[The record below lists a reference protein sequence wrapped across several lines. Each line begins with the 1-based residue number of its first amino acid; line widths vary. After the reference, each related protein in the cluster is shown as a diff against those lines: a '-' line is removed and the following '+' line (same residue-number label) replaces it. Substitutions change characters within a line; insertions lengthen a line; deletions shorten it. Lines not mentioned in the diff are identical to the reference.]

1 MNPKTVIIT
10 GANSG
15 IGKAAAIRFAAA
27 GHKAIM
33 ACRSIEKSQ
42 NAFNEVLNS
51 SSDKTVEL
59 MQLDVSSFQSIRNFC
74 SEFIS
79 KHNVLDVLINNAAY
93 FEHGKKEYQ
102 FSSDGIELTF
112 ATNTFGPFLLSELL
126 KDVLS
131 KSDDARILNA
141 CTENIMHFF
150 DPKRKIEFDN
160 LRGEFRESK
169 KYSVYKNY
177 GDSKMALLMLTFKMA
192 EEYKSYGIKI
202 NAIIIPGVKI
212 AKETM
217 KKMSPGYRLI
227 AMIKQPFSLTPER
240 LADCYYHICT
250 SDEFVN
256 ITGQAINK
264 HNRIMPAAQH
274 DKGFAKTK
282 ELLSFNYIPKYAYDK
297 DTAEK
302 LWEICRKYFRKIIER

>member
-1 MNPKTVIIT
+1 MIPKTVIIT

-15 IGKAAAIRFAAA
+15 IGKAAAIKFAVA
-27 GHKAIM
+27 GHNVIM

-51 SSDKTVEL
+51 SPGKSVEL
-59 MQLDVSSFQSIRNFC
+59 MLLDVSSFQSIRNFC
-74 SEFIS
+74 SEF
-79 KHNVLDVLINNAAY
+79 KLKYNVLDVLINNAAY

-102 FSSDGIELTF
+102 LSPDGIELTF
-112 ATNTFGPFLLSELL
+112 ATNTFGPFLLSELM

-160 LRGEFRESK
+160 LRGEIKESK

-192 EEYKSYGIKI
+192 DEYKSYGIKV

-240 LADCYYHICT
+240 LAECYYHICT
-250 SDEFVN
+250 SDEFAN

-264 HNRIMPAAQH
+264 HNRIMPAAKH

-297 DTAEK
+297 ETTKK
-302 LWEICRKYFRKIIER
+302 LWEICWKYFSENN

>member
-1 MNPKTVIIT
+1 MIRKTVIIT

-15 IGKAAAIRFAAA
+15 IGKDAAIKFAAA
-27 GHKAIM
+27 DHNVIM

-51 SSDKTVEL
+51 SPGNTVEL
-59 MQLDVSSFQSIRNFC
+59 MKLDVSSFQSVRNFC
-74 SEFIS
+74 SEF
-79 KHNVLDVLINNAAY
+79 KRKYNVLDVLINNAAF

-102 FSSDGIELTF
+102 MSPDGIELTF
-112 ATNTFGPFLLSELL
+112 ATNTIGPFLLSELL

-131 KSDDARILNA
+131 KSEDARILNA

-160 LRGEFRESK
+160 LQGEIKESK

-192 EEYKSYGIKI
+192 EEYKSYGIKV

-212 AKETM
+212 SKDTM

-264 HNRIMPAAQH
+264 HNRIMPAAKH

-282 ELLSFNYIPKYAYDK
+282 ELLSFNHIPKYAYDK

-302 LWEICRKYFRKIIER
+302 LWEYVENIYGKLIEK

>member
-10 GANSG
+10 GSNSG
-15 IGKAAAIRFAAA
+15 IGKAAAIKFAKA
-27 GHKAIM
+27 GHKVVM
-33 ACRSIEKSQ
+33 ACRSIERSQ

-51 SSDKTVEL
+51 SPGKTVDL
-59 MQLDVSSFQSIRNFC
+59 MNLDVSSFQSIRNFC
-74 SEFIS
+74 SEFKS
-79 KHNVLDVLINNAAY
+79 KYDVLDMLINNAAY

-102 FSSDGIELTF
+102 SSPDGIELTF
-112 ATNTFGPFLLSELL
+112 ATNTFGPFLLIELL

-150 DPKRKIEFDN
+150 DPKRKIDLDN
-160 LRGEFRESK
+160 LSGEFKDSK

-192 EEYKSYGIKI
+192 EEYKSYGIKV

-217 KKMSPGYRLI
+217 KKMSPFYRLI

-264 HNRIMPAAQH
+264 HNKVMPAAKY

-297 DTAEK
+297 EMIYK
-302 LWEICRKYFRKIIER
+302 LWDICKRILDV